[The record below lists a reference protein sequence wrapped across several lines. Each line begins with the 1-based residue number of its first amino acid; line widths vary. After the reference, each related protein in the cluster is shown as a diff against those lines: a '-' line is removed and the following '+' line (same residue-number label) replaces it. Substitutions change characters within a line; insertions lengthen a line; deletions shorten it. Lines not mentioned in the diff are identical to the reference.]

1 MTTRSMPLARA
12 LPAVAL
18 LAALA
23 ACQPAADGAPA
34 GADAGASPVSA
45 AADAVGDAA
54 SATAAA
60 LAPLPDA
67 RAAVTASMARF
78 RELRSFHASMHI
90 EGAPQGAL
98 DNEMDFV
105 APDRYRMTMRGPGIE
120 MTQTLVDGTMY
131 MTHGGQ
137 TIKAP
142 VPAGMMEQFRDPAW
156 MAKQQEGASFESQGR
171 DTVDGRP
178 AHRILMRQ
186 AQPAPAD
193 VTLWLDD
200 DGLPLQAI
208 VRGEAEGRPTTT
220 TIRYSRFD
228 DPTLTVEPPQG

>member
-1 MTTRSMPLARA
+1 MTVRSRSLDRL
-12 LPAVAL
+12 LPAVVL

-23 ACQPAADGAPA
+23 ACQPAADGPPDA
-34 GADAGASPVSA
+34 ADGASPVAA

-54 SATAAA
+54 SATANA

-67 RAAVTASMARF
+67 REAVNASMARF
-78 RELRSFHASMHI
+78 RQLRSFHASMRI

-98 DNEMDFV
+98 QNEMDFV
-105 APDRYRMTMRGPGIE
+105 APDRYRMRMRGPGME
-120 MTQTLVDGTMY
+120 VTQTLVGDTMY
-131 MTHGGQ
+131 MTHDGQ
-137 TIKAP
+137 TIEVP
-142 VPAGMMEQFRDPAW
+142 VPAGMMEKFRDPAW

-171 DTVDGRP
+171 DTLDGQP
-178 AHRILMRQ
+178 AHKVLMRQ
-186 AQPAPAD
+186 TQPAPAD
-193 VTLWLDD
+193 VTLWLGD